1 MGVLLSR
8 MSFPGSYWSRH
19 HRRVVQLRD
28 TRCRRRGEYGGADRD
43 DFLRSESGSCVSE
56 CVACVVTQKTVVGS
70 QAHAPPPVLYTLAP
84 RSACL
89 SAYPALLWR
98 THHVRAIRGHGTWR
112 SCIVLL
118 TLHTHTEALCFLTL
132 VVAFSSSCLVVTL
145 PTLPVEKSGRETYSA
160 DDGGGYRGRRSAAV
174 GAPHTS
180 RGPLRLCG
188 WERGEGSE
196 GEGGACED

>member
-1 MGVLLSR
+1 MGGAQRSELLQLHQPYVGRWFGEEQQRYDLSVLLSR
-8 MSFPGSYWSRH
+8 MSFPGSYLSRH

-43 DFLRSESGSCVSE
+43 DFLRSESGSCVSA

-98 THHVRAIRGHGTWR
+98 THHVRAIRGYTAPGGHAY
-112 SCIVLL
+112 
-118 TLHTHTEALCFLTL
+118 LHVHCTHTLRHF
-132 VVAFSSSCLVVTL
+132 AFSPWSWPSPPRAL
-145 PTLPVEKSGRETYSA
+145 S
-160 DDGGGYRGRRSAAV
+160 
-174 GAPHTS
+174 
-180 RGPLRLCG
+180 
-188 WERGEGSE
+188 
-196 GEGGACED
+196 